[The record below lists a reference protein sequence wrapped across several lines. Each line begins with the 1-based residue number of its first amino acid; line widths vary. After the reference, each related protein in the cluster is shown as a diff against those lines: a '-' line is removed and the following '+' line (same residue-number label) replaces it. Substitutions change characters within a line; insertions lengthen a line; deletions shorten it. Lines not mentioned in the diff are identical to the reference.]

1 MKNLP
6 MLFALLLLHFCSN
19 AQSLLEQAQ
28 ALEQAKKHAEAAAL
42 YQQLADQ
49 AQAQNNWEE
58 MAAKALKANEMIGK
72 KIIPEKIP
80 ALLKTINPV
89 FEQVLA
95 KLGETHEQT
104 GWWYVLLSKLN
115 RRINNTQ
122 KGKEQLDKGLEI
134 LKNIIKDNH
143 PKAIDFY
150 LELSSDAFQKT
161 AHNEAAMFAQQA
173 YQLAQQ
179 QYAKDDER
187 WIPLLLHYALFAE
200 GFKASIDI
208 MQQAEAIADKHYHTA
223 QDDIVWANIYMR
235 YGYFYSTQLLEQFQ
249 KAEESYKRA
258 AAVAEKN
265 REFRLVGS
273 AWQNLGVLYKDSRNH
288 LTEPE
293 KKKQFFE
300 RSQRYAILA
309 LEAFERSYIKANNNI
324 AMTCYNQ
331 GFLLFYEGHD
341 VEKVLSLFHRG
352 LSALANDK
360 LPEDIYY
367 IPDTNNIPFFTDK
380 HIAARLMRGKNDI
393 FEHLFK
399 QTKEEKYRQME
410 LHGIRVC
417 ELLYM
422 DWERETTK
430 YEDKG
435 IILGLL
441 NNTLVRKPMIY
452 WQAYLDHKDPRYLDL
467 MFQSADMSKSVFL
480 VRSLQSKDNQRIGGL
495 PDAIAQEEEA
505 IRTEAEAISKKLA
518 ESLALH
524 DSAQIAANLS
534 AQITNNTKS
543 KNFTKK
549 LREQYPKYFELSH
562 YTRGISLAAF
572 QKTLDEKTAFLH
584 FFRNGYSFTAMVITK
599 DSAKLHLLST
609 RKELGLTDRDNPPIK
624 ELQKALSNHLA
635 INIDPQQA
643 YKDYVKAA
651 YSCYYNMFLDEI
663 LPKNV
668 DRLII
673 SPDEHTNGIPF
684 EALLVTMPDTNA
696 TPEYNKL
703 DYLLHHYTIQY
714 AYSATLYAENLKQH
728 RTGKGKIAAFAAS
741 YGAVPNNTPNRNE
754 QQIKLREILAELPG
768 ARNEIQQLQQAYGG
782 DYFFDTLA
790 SEKQF
795 KSLPFH
801 EYGVVH
807 LAMHGL
813 LNKNQALLSSLAFTD
828 NGNPDE
834 DNFLYFNELSNM
846 SIPANLVVLSACET
860 GIGKEQSGEG
870 TMSIAR
876 SFMYAGVPA
885 LVMTL
890 WEVNDNSMSML
901 MQDFYKN
908 LADGKPKD
916 QALRLAKLSYLQK
929 AKGNSGHPFYWA
941 GPTLLG
947 NPEPIP
953 IGKNES
959 TWLVWWLTGG
969 SGLFVIAL
977 IAIGK
982 RRKK

>member
-28 ALEQAKKHAEAAAL
+28 TLEQAQKHAEAAAL

-58 MAAKALKANEMIGK
+58 MAANALKVYEMHSK
-72 KIIPEKIP
+72 KIMPEKAV
-80 ALLKTINPV
+80 ALLKKANPV

-104 GWWYVLLSKLN
+104 GWWYLLLSKLN
-115 RRINNTQ
+115 RKIYNT
-122 KGKEQLDKGLEI
+122 KKSKEQNEKGIEI
-134 LKNIIKDNH
+134 LKIIIKEEH
-143 PKAIDFY
+143 PKATEFY
-150 LELSSDAFQKT
+150 LESAINAFNK
-161 AHNEAAMFAQQA
+161 ASYSEAEMFSEQA
-173 YQLAQQ
+173 YRLAQQ
-179 QYAKDDER
+179 RYAKDDER
-187 WIPLLLHYALFAE
+187 WVSLIVFAALIA
-200 GFKASIDI
+200 KDTK
-208 MQQAEAIADKHYHTA
+208 EAIKMLKHAEVVAAKHYGTSR
-223 QDDIVWANIYMR
+223 DDIAWAYIYTR
-235 YGYFYSTQLLEQFQ
+235 YGNVYANLHLEEFQ
-249 KAEESYKRA
+249 KAEESFRRA
-258 AAVAEKN
+258 AAIAEKN
-265 REFRLVGS
+265 GDFTLAGN
-273 AWQNLGVLYKDSRNH
+273 AWQNLGVLYKDNMGY
-288 LTEPE
+288 LAEPE

-300 RSQRYAILA
+300 RAEKCGMLA
-309 LEAFERSYIKANNNI
+309 LEAYDRAPIKAEYSI
-324 AMTCYNQ
+324 AMACYNQ
-331 GFLLFYEGHD
+331 AFLLFYETRD
-341 VEKVLSLFHRG
+341 CEKTISLFHRG
-352 LSALANDK
+352 LSALADDNFPK
-360 LPEDIYY
+360 DIYH
-367 IPDTNNIPFFTDK
+367 IPDTNNIPFFTNK
-380 HIAARLMRGKNDI
+380 ELAARLMHGKNDV
-393 FEHLFK
+393 FDYLFK
-399 QTKEEKYRQME
+399 KTKEEKYRQME
-410 LHGIRVC
+410 LNGIRVC
-417 ELLYM
+417 ELLYTGL
-422 DWERETTK
+422 ERETMK

-435 IILGLL
+435 KMLGHL
-441 NNTLVRKPMIY
+441 NNMLVRKPMIY
-452 WQAYLDHKDPRYLDL
+452 WQAYLDSQDPRYLDL
-467 MFQSADMSKSVFL
+467 MFQNADMSKSVFL

-495 PDAIAQEEEA
+495 PEAMAQEEEA
-505 IRTEAEAISKKLA
+505 IRKEAENISKRLV
-518 ESLALH
+518 ESLALR
-524 DSAQIAANLS
+524 DSAQTAANLS
-534 AQITNNTKS
+534 AQVANNIKS
-543 KNFTKK
+543 QNFNKK

-609 RKELGLTDRDNPPIK
+609 RKEFGLTDRDNPPIK

-714 AYSATLYAENLKQH
+714 AYSATLYAQNLKQH

-741 YGAVPNNTPNRNE
+741 YGAIPDNTPNRNE
-754 QQIKLREILAELPG
+754 QQIKLRSILAELPG
-768 ARNEIQQLQQAYGG
+768 ARNEIERLQQAYGG

-801 EYGVVH
+801 EYGIIH

-813 LNKNQALLSSLAFTD
+813 LNKKAALLSSLAFTD
-828 NGNPDE
+828 DGNPDE

-870 TMSIAR
+870 AMSIAR

-885 LVMTL
+885 MVMTL
-890 WEVNDNSMSML
+890 WEVNDMSTAML

-941 GPTLLG
+941 APTLLG

-959 TWLVWWLTGG
+959 SWLVWWLTGG